1 MREER
6 RAALPLTVGFT
17 HKYHAHP
24 RLSASQISEYI
35 SANSSNRKRILRE
48 AKYPP
53 TMLLIRYD
61 DARSA
66 VVEHMTGNGASR
78 DTLNNAVL
86 ALNRKI
92 EADGMTD
99 YKKQNC
105 RLSSE
110 AIEAFQAGEGKLGL
124 SAIKFKAPNI
134 HNTKLKLGGVTLS
147 VSLDLMTEKTASDG
161 GKIIGGVVLVFSKS
175 GGAKKNMPERCQA
188 IALLAHEVIKHHLKP
203 GETSDPKMCMAVDI
217 FSGKVYRAKSQQKTL
232 YKNVE
237 ASCEEAATM
246 WPTVKPPANYNGPPI
261 PKV

>member
-1 MREER
+1 V
-6 RAALPLTVGFT
+6 PITVGFT

-35 SANSSNRKRILRE
+35 SANSSNRRRILRE

-53 TMLLIRYD
+53 TILLIRYD
-61 DARSA
+61 DARFA
-66 VVEHMTGNGASR
+66 VVEHMIGNNSSR
-78 DTLNNAVL
+78 DTLSEALL
-86 ALNRKI
+86 ALKRKSESEGI
-92 EADGMTD
+92 TV

-110 AIEAFQAGEGKLGL
+110 AIEAFQVGEGKLGL

-134 HNTKLKLGGVTLS
+134 HNTKLKLGGVILS
-147 VSLDLMTEKTASDG
+147 VSLDLMTEKTANDG
-161 GKIIGGVVLVFSKS
+161 GKVIGGVVLVFSKS
-175 GGAKKNMPERCQA
+175 GGVKKNMPERCQA

-237 ASCEEAATM
+237 TSCEEVATI

-261 PKV
+261 PKI